1 MFLWLLL
8 ILAPGRQP
16 AGALPKALLLLKP
29 PWSTAFEGETV
40 TLFCKDHHSL
50 AWEYVSW
57 YHNETPL
64 RKQSGRLQI
73 SKSGHYRCKTQRS
86 SLSDP
91 VHVQFLPDWLVL
103 QASHPAFERDKVV
116 LRCRGKEE
124 EDIMERTYYKN
135 EEKIG
140 SSYNSNITVYPAFND
155 DSTYRCTASGM
166 YILGMSWTET
176 SRPLKIQVQ
185 ELFPSPVLTASP
197 SWPIEGSPVTLTC
210 ETWLPPLTS
219 HTRLQFCF
227 FKEHRALGAGWSNSP
242 ELQIPTM
249 WSEGAASYW
258 CQARTVIPRILKTS
272 PRSQIRVHRVPV
284 SDVNLETQ
292 PPVGQLIEGEDLVLI
307 CSVAAGTGTVT
318 FSWHREGS
326 ERSLGRKTQNALSAE
341 LRIASV
347 REQDAGRYYCA
358 ADNLD
363 GPVLS
368 KRIRITPRVPV
379 SRPILTIRRPRSQ
392 AVEGD
397 VVELYCGAWKGSPP
411 ILYRF
416 YHEDN
421 ALGSSWVYNRG
432 GASFKLPL
440 SAEHS
445 GKYACEADNG
455 LGAWRSETV
464 SLDVKV
470 PASRPVLTV
479 RTPRAQA
486 VEGDV
491 VELRCEAQR
500 GSPPILYRFYHEDNA
515 LGSSRV
521 HNREGASFKLPLSAE
536 HSGKYACEADNGLG
550 ARRSETVS
558 LNVTVPASRPVLT
571 VRTPRAQA
579 VEGDVVEL
587 RCEAQRGSPPILYR
601 FYHEDNALGS
611 SRVHNREG
619 ASFKLPLS
627 AEHSGK
633 YACEADNGLGARRSE
648 TVSLNVTVPAS
659 RPVLTVRTPRAQAV
673 EGDVVELRCEAQR
686 GSPPIL
692 YQFYRED
699 VPLRSSSAPSG
710 GGTSFY
716 LSLTTEHSG
725 NYSCEANNGLGAQ
738 RSEVVSLS
746 VIVPA
751 SHPTLTLRAPGAQ
764 AKVGDMVE
772 LHCEAQRGSPP
783 ILYRF
788 YHEDV
793 PLGNSSAPSGG
804 GASLNLSLTAEHS
817 GNYSCEADN
826 GLGAR
831 RSEAVPLSMSGLTGS
846 RSGPIATGVTGG
858 LFSTLGFG
866 VVALLLYC
874 RLPRKAGGRPT
885 SDPSRSPSDSDVRE
899 PIYHNAP
906 AWLELQPVYSNV
918 NPKGGEVVYS
928 EVQRIP
934 QGSRPAANPDSVLG
948 LLRTHL
954 PSHGQAASHRPSDP
968 PGSSVIYSQVKVA

>member
-1 MFLWLLL
+1 MFCEHRWDRSLAFGETVFPCPRPGPAPMLLWLLL

-379 SRPILTIRRPRSQ
+379 SRPVLTIWGPRS
-392 AVEGD
+392 
-397 VVELYCGAWKGSPP
+397 
-411 ILYRF
+411 
-416 YHEDN
+416 
-421 ALGSSWVYNRG
+421 
-432 GASFKLPL
+432 
-440 SAEHS
+440 
-445 GKYACEADNG
+445 
-455 LGAWRSETV
+455 
-464 SLDVKV
+464 
-470 PASRPVLTV
+470 
-479 RTPRAQA
+479 QA

-500 GSPPILYRFYHEDNA
+500 GSPPILYRFYHED
-515 LGSSRV
+515 
-521 HNREGASFKLPLSAE
+521 
-536 HSGKYACEADNGLG
+536 
-550 ARRSETVS
+550 
-558 LNVTVPASRPVLT
+558 
-571 VRTPRAQA
+571 
-579 VEGDVVEL
+579 
-587 RCEAQRGSPPILYR
+587 
-601 FYHEDNALGS
+601 
-611 SRVHNREG
+611 
-619 ASFKLPLS
+619 
-627 AEHSGK
+627 
-633 YACEADNGLGARRSE
+633 
-648 TVSLNVTVPAS
+648 
-659 RPVLTVRTPRAQAV
+659 
-673 EGDVVELRCEAQR
+673 
-686 GSPPIL
+686 
-692 YQFYRED
+692 
-699 VPLRSSSAPSG
+699 VPLGSSSAPSG
-710 GGTSFY
+710 G
-716 LSLTTEHSG
+716 E
-725 NYSCEANNGLGAQ
+725 
-738 RSEVVSLS
+738 
-746 VIVPA
+746 
-751 SHPTLTLRAPGAQ
+751 
-764 AKVGDMVE
+764 
-772 LHCEAQRGSPP
+772 
-783 ILYRF
+783 
-788 YHEDV
+788 
-793 PLGNSSAPSGG
+793 
-804 GASLNLSLTAEHS
+804 ASLNLSLTAEHS
-817 GNYSCEADN
+817 GNYSCEANNSLRVQRSKMVSLSITVPVSHPVLTLNPDVAQAMVGDVLELRCEAQRGSPPILYWFYHEDVILGNTSAPFGGGASFNLSLTTEHSGNYSCGADN
-826 GLGAR
+826 GLGAQS
-831 RSEAVPLSMSGLTGS
+831 SETVSLNITGLCKNKVTHITVGVIGCLLSMLGLA
-846 RSGPIATGVTGG
+846 ATA
-858 LFSTLGFG
+858 
-866 VVALLLYC
+866 ALVG
-874 RLPRKAGGRPT
+874 RFRTQRKSVSPGDDDLVYSQIWIRQHRE
-885 SDPSRSPSDSDVRE
+885 RSPAHSPRT
-899 PIYHNAP
+899 H
-906 AWLELQPVYSNV
+906 Q
-918 NPKGGEVVYS
+918 KGEVFHQEPAIVYS
-928 EVQRIP
+928 EVKRADP
-934 QGSRPAANPDSVLG
+934 YDPARQD
-948 LLRTHL
+948 REE
-954 PSHGQAASHRPSDP
+954 AAEGYENVPCTSLALDH
-968 PGSSVIYSQVKVA
+968 

>member
-1 MFLWLLL
+1 MFCEHRWDRSLAFGETVFPCPRPGPAPMLLWLLL

-64 RKQSGRLQI
+64 RKQSGKLQI

-91 VHVQFLPDWLVL
+91 VHVQFLSDWLVL

-155 DSTYRCTASGM
+155 DSTYHCTASGM

-197 SWPIEGSPVTLTC
+197 SWPIEGSPMTLTC

-379 SRPILTIRRPRSQ
+379 SPPVLTIRRPRSQ

-397 VVELYCGAWKGSPP
+397 VVELHCK
-411 ILYRF
+411 
-416 YHEDN
+416 
-421 ALGSSWVYNRG
+421 
-432 GASFKLPL
+432 
-440 SAEHS
+440 
-445 GKYACEADNG
+445 
-455 LGAWRSETV
+455 
-464 SLDVKV
+464 
-470 PASRPVLTV
+470 
-479 RTPRAQA
+479 
-486 VEGDV
+486 
-491 VELRCEAQR
+491 AQR
-500 GSPPILYRFYHEDNA
+500 GSPPILYRFYH
-515 LGSSRV
+515 G
-521 HNREGASFKLPLSAE
+521 
-536 HSGKYACEADNGLG
+536 
-550 ARRSETVS
+550 
-558 LNVTVPASRPVLT
+558 
-571 VRTPRAQA
+571 
-579 VEGDVVEL
+579 
-587 RCEAQRGSPPILYR
+587 
-601 FYHEDNALGS
+601 
-611 SRVHNREG
+611 
-619 ASFKLPLS
+619 
-627 AEHSGK
+627 
-633 YACEADNGLGARRSE
+633 
-648 TVSLNVTVPAS
+648 
-659 RPVLTVRTPRAQAV
+659 
-673 EGDVVELRCEAQR
+673 
-686 GSPPIL
+686 
-692 YQFYRED
+692 D
-699 VPLRSSSAPSG
+699 VPLGSSSAPSG
-710 GGTSFY
+710 G
-716 LSLTTEHSG
+716 E
-725 NYSCEANNGLGAQ
+725 
-738 RSEVVSLS
+738 
-746 VIVPA
+746 
-751 SHPTLTLRAPGAQ
+751 
-764 AKVGDMVE
+764 
-772 LHCEAQRGSPP
+772 
-783 ILYRF
+783 
-788 YHEDV
+788 
-793 PLGNSSAPSGG
+793 
-804 GASLNLSLTAEHS
+804 ASLNLSLTAEHS
-817 GNYSCEADN
+817 GNYSCEANNSLRVQRSKMVSLSITVPVSHPVLTLNPDVAQAMVGDVLELRCEAQRGSPPILYWFYHEDVILGNTSAPFGGGASFNLSLTTEHSGNYSCGADN
-826 GLGAR
+826 GLGAQS
-831 RSEAVPLSMSGLTGS
+831 SETVSLNITGLCKNKVTHITVGVIGCLLSMLGLAATAALVGRFRTQRKSGAIPRNIGS
-846 RSGPIATGVTGG
+846 VPGPDPPAQ
-858 LFSTLGFG
+858 
-866 VVALLLYC
+866 ALHSPPSLS
-874 RLPRKAGGRPT
+874 RP
-885 SDPSRSPSDSDVRE
+885 
-899 PIYHNAP
+899 A
-906 AWLELQPVYSNV
+906 LMELQPLYSNV
-918 NPKGGEVVYS
+918 SPGDDDLVYS
-928 EVQRIP
+928 QIWIRQHRE
-934 QGSRPAANPDSVLG
+934 GSPAHSP
-948 LLRTHL
+948 RTHQKGEE
-954 PSHGQAASHRPSDP
+954 PAI
-968 PGSSVIYSQVKVA
+968 IYSELKRADPYDPARQDREEAAEGYENNPCTSLALDH

>member
-1 MFLWLLL
+1 MFCEHRWDRSLAFGETVFPCPRPGPAPMLLWLLL

-219 HTRLQFCF
+219 RTRLQFCF

-249 WSEGAASYW
+249 WSEGTASYW

-379 SRPILTIRRPRSQ
+379 SRPVLTIRGPRS
-392 AVEGD
+392 
-397 VVELYCGAWKGSPP
+397 
-411 ILYRF
+411 
-416 YHEDN
+416 
-421 ALGSSWVYNRG
+421 
-432 GASFKLPL
+432 
-440 SAEHS
+440 
-445 GKYACEADNG
+445 
-455 LGAWRSETV
+455 
-464 SLDVKV
+464 
-470 PASRPVLTV
+470 
-479 RTPRAQA
+479 QA

-500 GSPPILYRFYHEDNA
+500 GSPPILYRFYHED
-515 LGSSRV
+515 
-521 HNREGASFKLPLSAE
+521 
-536 HSGKYACEADNGLG
+536 
-550 ARRSETVS
+550 
-558 LNVTVPASRPVLT
+558 
-571 VRTPRAQA
+571 
-579 VEGDVVEL
+579 
-587 RCEAQRGSPPILYR
+587 
-601 FYHEDNALGS
+601 
-611 SRVHNREG
+611 
-619 ASFKLPLS
+619 
-627 AEHSGK
+627 
-633 YACEADNGLGARRSE
+633 
-648 TVSLNVTVPAS
+648 
-659 RPVLTVRTPRAQAV
+659 
-673 EGDVVELRCEAQR
+673 
-686 GSPPIL
+686 
-692 YQFYRED
+692 
-699 VPLRSSSAPSG
+699 VPLGSSSAPSG
-710 GGTSFY
+710 G
-716 LSLTTEHSG
+716 E
-725 NYSCEANNGLGAQ
+725 
-738 RSEVVSLS
+738 
-746 VIVPA
+746 
-751 SHPTLTLRAPGAQ
+751 
-764 AKVGDMVE
+764 
-772 LHCEAQRGSPP
+772 
-783 ILYRF
+783 
-788 YHEDV
+788 
-793 PLGNSSAPSGG
+793 
-804 GASLNLSLTAEHS
+804 ASLNLSLTAEHS
-817 GNYSCEADN
+817 GNYSCEANNSLRVQRSKMVSLSITVPVSHPVLTLNPDVAQAMVGDVLELRCEAQRGSPPILYWFYHEDVILGNTSAPFGGGASFNLSLTTEHSGNYSCGADN
-826 GLGAR
+826 GLGAQS
-831 RSEAVPLSMSGLTGS
+831 SETVSLNITGLCKNKVTHITVGVIGCLLSMLGLAATAALVGRFRTQRKSGAIPRNIGS
-846 RSGPIATGVTGG
+846 VPGPDPPAQ
-858 LFSTLGFG
+858 
-866 VVALLLYC
+866 ALHSPPSLS
-874 RLPRKAGGRPT
+874 RP
-885 SDPSRSPSDSDVRE
+885 
-899 PIYHNAP
+899 A
-906 AWLELQPVYSNV
+906 LMELQPLYSNAHS
-918 NPKGGEVVYS
+918 PRTHQKGEVFHQEPAIVYS
-928 EVQRIP
+928 EVKRADP
-934 QGSRPAANPDSVLG
+934 YDPARQD
-948 LLRTHL
+948 REE
-954 PSHGQAASHRPSDP
+954 AAEGYENVPCTSLALDH
-968 PGSSVIYSQVKVA
+968 

>member
-1 MFLWLLL
+1 MFCEHRWDRSLAFGETVFPCPRPGPAPMLLWLLL

-64 RKQSGRLQI
+64 RKQSGKLQI

-91 VHVQFLPDWLVL
+91 VHVQFLSDWLVL

-155 DSTYRCTASGM
+155 DSTYHCTASGM

-197 SWPIEGSPVTLTC
+197 SWPIEGSPMTLTC

-379 SRPILTIRRPRSQ
+379 SPPVLTIRRPRSQ

-397 VVELYCGAWKGSPP
+397 VVELHCK
-411 ILYRF
+411 
-416 YHEDN
+416 
-421 ALGSSWVYNRG
+421 
-432 GASFKLPL
+432 
-440 SAEHS
+440 
-445 GKYACEADNG
+445 
-455 LGAWRSETV
+455 
-464 SLDVKV
+464 
-470 PASRPVLTV
+470 
-479 RTPRAQA
+479 
-486 VEGDV
+486 
-491 VELRCEAQR
+491 AQR
-500 GSPPILYRFYHEDNA
+500 GSPPILYRFYH
-515 LGSSRV
+515 G
-521 HNREGASFKLPLSAE
+521 
-536 HSGKYACEADNGLG
+536 
-550 ARRSETVS
+550 
-558 LNVTVPASRPVLT
+558 
-571 VRTPRAQA
+571 
-579 VEGDVVEL
+579 
-587 RCEAQRGSPPILYR
+587 
-601 FYHEDNALGS
+601 
-611 SRVHNREG
+611 
-619 ASFKLPLS
+619 
-627 AEHSGK
+627 
-633 YACEADNGLGARRSE
+633 
-648 TVSLNVTVPAS
+648 
-659 RPVLTVRTPRAQAV
+659 
-673 EGDVVELRCEAQR
+673 
-686 GSPPIL
+686 
-692 YQFYRED
+692 D
-699 VPLRSSSAPSG
+699 VPLGSSSAPSG
-710 GGTSFY
+710 G
-716 LSLTTEHSG
+716 E
-725 NYSCEANNGLGAQ
+725 
-738 RSEVVSLS
+738 
-746 VIVPA
+746 
-751 SHPTLTLRAPGAQ
+751 
-764 AKVGDMVE
+764 
-772 LHCEAQRGSPP
+772 
-783 ILYRF
+783 
-788 YHEDV
+788 
-793 PLGNSSAPSGG
+793 
-804 GASLNLSLTAEHS
+804 ASLNLSLTAEHS
-817 GNYSCEADN
+817 GNYSCEAN
-826 GLGAR
+826 NSLRVQRSKMVSLSITGAIPR
-831 RSEAVPLSMSGLTGS
+831 NIGSVPGPDPPAQALHSPPSLS
-846 RSGPIATGVTGG
+846 RP
-858 LFSTLGFG
+858 
-866 VVALLLYC
+866 ALM
-874 RLPRKAGGRPT
+874 
-885 SDPSRSPSDSDVRE
+885 
-899 PIYHNAP
+899 
-906 AWLELQPVYSNV
+906 ELQPLYSNV
-918 NPKGGEVVYS
+918 SPGDDDLVYSQIWIRQHREGSPAHSPRTHQKGEVFHQEPAIIYS
-928 EVQRIP
+928 ELKRADP
-934 QGSRPAANPDSVLG
+934 YDPARQDREEAAEGYENNPCTSLALD
-948 LLRTHL
+948 H
-954 PSHGQAASHRPSDP
+954 
-968 PGSSVIYSQVKVA
+968 

>member
-1 MFLWLLL
+1 MFCEHRWDRSLAFGETVFPCPRPGPAPMLLWLLL

-219 HTRLQFCF
+219 RTRLQFCF

-249 WSEGAASYW
+249 WSEGTASYW

-379 SRPILTIRRPRSQ
+379 SRPVLTIRGPRS
-392 AVEGD
+392 
-397 VVELYCGAWKGSPP
+397 
-411 ILYRF
+411 
-416 YHEDN
+416 
-421 ALGSSWVYNRG
+421 
-432 GASFKLPL
+432 
-440 SAEHS
+440 
-445 GKYACEADNG
+445 
-455 LGAWRSETV
+455 
-464 SLDVKV
+464 
-470 PASRPVLTV
+470 
-479 RTPRAQA
+479 QA

-500 GSPPILYRFYHEDNA
+500 GSPPILYRFYHED
-515 LGSSRV
+515 
-521 HNREGASFKLPLSAE
+521 
-536 HSGKYACEADNGLG
+536 
-550 ARRSETVS
+550 
-558 LNVTVPASRPVLT
+558 
-571 VRTPRAQA
+571 
-579 VEGDVVEL
+579 
-587 RCEAQRGSPPILYR
+587 
-601 FYHEDNALGS
+601 
-611 SRVHNREG
+611 
-619 ASFKLPLS
+619 
-627 AEHSGK
+627 
-633 YACEADNGLGARRSE
+633 
-648 TVSLNVTVPAS
+648 
-659 RPVLTVRTPRAQAV
+659 
-673 EGDVVELRCEAQR
+673 
-686 GSPPIL
+686 
-692 YQFYRED
+692 
-699 VPLRSSSAPSG
+699 VPLGSSSAPSG
-710 GGTSFY
+710 G
-716 LSLTTEHSG
+716 E
-725 NYSCEANNGLGAQ
+725 
-738 RSEVVSLS
+738 
-746 VIVPA
+746 
-751 SHPTLTLRAPGAQ
+751 
-764 AKVGDMVE
+764 
-772 LHCEAQRGSPP
+772 
-783 ILYRF
+783 
-788 YHEDV
+788 
-793 PLGNSSAPSGG
+793 
-804 GASLNLSLTAEHS
+804 ASLNLSLTAEHS
-817 GNYSCEADN
+817 GNYSCEANNSLRVQRSKMVSLSITVPVSHPVLTLNPDVAQAMVGDVLELRCEAQRGSPPILYWFYHEDVILGNTSAPFGGGASFNLSLTTEHSGNYSCGADN
-826 GLGAR
+826 GLGAQS
-831 RSEAVPLSMSGLTGS
+831 SETVSLNITGLCKNKVTHITVGVIGCLLSMLGLAATAALVGRFRTQRKSGAIPRNIGS
-846 RSGPIATGVTGG
+846 VPGPDPPAQ
-858 LFSTLGFG
+858 
-866 VVALLLYC
+866 ALHSPPSLS
-874 RLPRKAGGRPT
+874 RP
-885 SDPSRSPSDSDVRE
+885 
-899 PIYHNAP
+899 A
-906 AWLELQPVYSNV
+906 LMELQPLYSNAHS
-918 NPKGGEVVYS
+918 PRTHQKGEEPAIVYS
-928 EVQRIP
+928 EVKRADP
-934 QGSRPAANPDSVLG
+934 YDPARQD
-948 LLRTHL
+948 REE
-954 PSHGQAASHRPSDP
+954 AAEGYENVPCTSLALDH
-968 PGSSVIYSQVKVA
+968 

>member
-1 MFLWLLL
+1 MFCEHRWDRSLAFGETVFPCPRPGPAPMLLWLLL

-219 HTRLQFCF
+219 RTRLQFCF

-249 WSEGAASYW
+249 WSEGTASYW

-379 SRPILTIRRPRSQ
+379 SRPVLTIRGPRS
-392 AVEGD
+392 
-397 VVELYCGAWKGSPP
+397 
-411 ILYRF
+411 
-416 YHEDN
+416 
-421 ALGSSWVYNRG
+421 
-432 GASFKLPL
+432 
-440 SAEHS
+440 
-445 GKYACEADNG
+445 
-455 LGAWRSETV
+455 
-464 SLDVKV
+464 
-470 PASRPVLTV
+470 
-479 RTPRAQA
+479 QA

-500 GSPPILYRFYHEDNA
+500 GSPPILYRFYHED
-515 LGSSRV
+515 
-521 HNREGASFKLPLSAE
+521 
-536 HSGKYACEADNGLG
+536 
-550 ARRSETVS
+550 
-558 LNVTVPASRPVLT
+558 
-571 VRTPRAQA
+571 
-579 VEGDVVEL
+579 
-587 RCEAQRGSPPILYR
+587 
-601 FYHEDNALGS
+601 
-611 SRVHNREG
+611 
-619 ASFKLPLS
+619 
-627 AEHSGK
+627 
-633 YACEADNGLGARRSE
+633 
-648 TVSLNVTVPAS
+648 
-659 RPVLTVRTPRAQAV
+659 
-673 EGDVVELRCEAQR
+673 
-686 GSPPIL
+686 
-692 YQFYRED
+692 
-699 VPLRSSSAPSG
+699 VPLGSSSAPSG
-710 GGTSFY
+710 G
-716 LSLTTEHSG
+716 E
-725 NYSCEANNGLGAQ
+725 
-738 RSEVVSLS
+738 
-746 VIVPA
+746 
-751 SHPTLTLRAPGAQ
+751 
-764 AKVGDMVE
+764 
-772 LHCEAQRGSPP
+772 
-783 ILYRF
+783 
-788 YHEDV
+788 
-793 PLGNSSAPSGG
+793 
-804 GASLNLSLTAEHS
+804 ASLNLSLTAEHS
-817 GNYSCEADN
+817 GNYSCEANNSLRVQRSKMVSLSITVPVSHPVLTLNPDVAQAMVGDVLELRCEAQRGSPPILYWFYHEDVILGNTSAPFGGGASFNLSLTTEHSGNYSCGADN
-826 GLGAR
+826 GLGAQS
-831 RSEAVPLSMSGLTGS
+831 SETVSLNITGLCKNKVTHITVGVIGCLLSMLGLAATAALVGRFRTQRKSGAIPRNIGS
-846 RSGPIATGVTGG
+846 VPGPDPPAQ
-858 LFSTLGFG
+858 
-866 VVALLLYC
+866 ALHSPPSLS
-874 RLPRKAGGRPT
+874 RP
-885 SDPSRSPSDSDVRE
+885 
-899 PIYHNAP
+899 A
-906 AWLELQPVYSNV
+906 LMELQPLYSNV
-918 NPKGGEVVYS
+918 SPGDDDLVYSQIWIRQHREGSPAHSPRTHQKGEVFHQEPAIVYS
-928 EVQRIP
+928 EVKRADP
-934 QGSRPAANPDSVLG
+934 YDPARQD
-948 LLRTHL
+948 REE
-954 PSHGQAASHRPSDP
+954 AAEGYENVPCTSLALDH
-968 PGSSVIYSQVKVA
+968 

>member
-1 MFLWLLL
+1 MFCEHRWDRSLAFGETVFPCPRPGPAPMLLWLLL

-64 RKQSGRLQI
+64 RKQSGKLQI

-91 VHVQFLPDWLVL
+91 VHVQFLSDWLVL

-155 DSTYRCTASGM
+155 DSTYHCTASGM

-197 SWPIEGSPVTLTC
+197 SWPIEGSPMTLTC

-379 SRPILTIRRPRSQ
+379 SPPVLTIRRPRSQ

-397 VVELYCGAWKGSPP
+397 VVELHCK
-411 ILYRF
+411 
-416 YHEDN
+416 
-421 ALGSSWVYNRG
+421 
-432 GASFKLPL
+432 
-440 SAEHS
+440 
-445 GKYACEADNG
+445 
-455 LGAWRSETV
+455 
-464 SLDVKV
+464 
-470 PASRPVLTV
+470 
-479 RTPRAQA
+479 
-486 VEGDV
+486 
-491 VELRCEAQR
+491 AQR
-500 GSPPILYRFYHEDNA
+500 GSPPILYRFYH
-515 LGSSRV
+515 G
-521 HNREGASFKLPLSAE
+521 
-536 HSGKYACEADNGLG
+536 
-550 ARRSETVS
+550 
-558 LNVTVPASRPVLT
+558 
-571 VRTPRAQA
+571 
-579 VEGDVVEL
+579 
-587 RCEAQRGSPPILYR
+587 
-601 FYHEDNALGS
+601 
-611 SRVHNREG
+611 
-619 ASFKLPLS
+619 
-627 AEHSGK
+627 
-633 YACEADNGLGARRSE
+633 
-648 TVSLNVTVPAS
+648 
-659 RPVLTVRTPRAQAV
+659 
-673 EGDVVELRCEAQR
+673 
-686 GSPPIL
+686 
-692 YQFYRED
+692 D
-699 VPLRSSSAPSG
+699 VPLGSSSAPSG
-710 GGTSFY
+710 G
-716 LSLTTEHSG
+716 E
-725 NYSCEANNGLGAQ
+725 
-738 RSEVVSLS
+738 
-746 VIVPA
+746 
-751 SHPTLTLRAPGAQ
+751 
-764 AKVGDMVE
+764 
-772 LHCEAQRGSPP
+772 
-783 ILYRF
+783 
-788 YHEDV
+788 
-793 PLGNSSAPSGG
+793 
-804 GASLNLSLTAEHS
+804 ASLNLSLTAEHS
-817 GNYSCEADN
+817 GNYSCEANNSLRVQRSKMVSLSITVPVSHPVLTLNPDVAQAMVGDVLELRCEAQRGSPPILYWFYHEDVILGNTSAPFGGGASFNLSLTTEHSGNYSCGADN
-826 GLGAR
+826 GLGAQS
-831 RSEAVPLSMSGLTGS
+831 SETVSLNITGLCKNKVTHITVGVIGCLLSMLGLAATAALVGRFRTQRKSGAIPRNIGS
-846 RSGPIATGVTGG
+846 VPGPDPPAQ
-858 LFSTLGFG
+858 
-866 VVALLLYC
+866 ALHSPPSLS
-874 RLPRKAGGRPT
+874 RP
-885 SDPSRSPSDSDVRE
+885 
-899 PIYHNAP
+899 A
-906 AWLELQPVYSNV
+906 LMELQPLYSNV
-918 NPKGGEVVYS
+918 SPGDDDLVYSQIWIRQHREGSPAHSPRTHQKGEVFHQEPAIIYS
-928 EVQRIP
+928 ELKRADP
-934 QGSRPAANPDSVLG
+934 YDPARQDREEAAEGYENNPCTSLALD
-948 LLRTHL
+948 H
-954 PSHGQAASHRPSDP
+954 
-968 PGSSVIYSQVKVA
+968 

>member
-1 MFLWLLL
+1 MFCEHRWDRSLAFGETVFPCPRPGPAPMLLWLLL

-219 HTRLQFCF
+219 RTRLQFCF

-249 WSEGAASYW
+249 WSEGTASYW

-379 SRPILTIRRPRSQ
+379 SRPVLTIRGPRS
-392 AVEGD
+392 
-397 VVELYCGAWKGSPP
+397 
-411 ILYRF
+411 
-416 YHEDN
+416 
-421 ALGSSWVYNRG
+421 
-432 GASFKLPL
+432 
-440 SAEHS
+440 
-445 GKYACEADNG
+445 
-455 LGAWRSETV
+455 
-464 SLDVKV
+464 
-470 PASRPVLTV
+470 
-479 RTPRAQA
+479 QA

-500 GSPPILYRFYHEDNA
+500 GSPPILYRFYHED
-515 LGSSRV
+515 
-521 HNREGASFKLPLSAE
+521 
-536 HSGKYACEADNGLG
+536 
-550 ARRSETVS
+550 
-558 LNVTVPASRPVLT
+558 
-571 VRTPRAQA
+571 
-579 VEGDVVEL
+579 
-587 RCEAQRGSPPILYR
+587 
-601 FYHEDNALGS
+601 
-611 SRVHNREG
+611 
-619 ASFKLPLS
+619 
-627 AEHSGK
+627 
-633 YACEADNGLGARRSE
+633 
-648 TVSLNVTVPAS
+648 
-659 RPVLTVRTPRAQAV
+659 
-673 EGDVVELRCEAQR
+673 
-686 GSPPIL
+686 
-692 YQFYRED
+692 
-699 VPLRSSSAPSG
+699 VPLGSSSAPSG
-710 GGTSFY
+710 G
-716 LSLTTEHSG
+716 E
-725 NYSCEANNGLGAQ
+725 
-738 RSEVVSLS
+738 
-746 VIVPA
+746 
-751 SHPTLTLRAPGAQ
+751 
-764 AKVGDMVE
+764 
-772 LHCEAQRGSPP
+772 
-783 ILYRF
+783 
-788 YHEDV
+788 
-793 PLGNSSAPSGG
+793 
-804 GASLNLSLTAEHS
+804 ASLNLSLTAEHS
-817 GNYSCEADN
+817 GNYSCEANNSLRVQRSKMVSLSITVPVSHPVLTLNPDVAQAMVGDVLELRCEAQRGSPPILYWFYHEDVILGNTSAPFGGGASFNLSLTTEHSGNYSCGADN
-826 GLGAR
+826 GLGAQS
-831 RSEAVPLSMSGLTGS
+831 SETVSLNITGLCKNKVTHITVGVIGCLLSMLGLAATAALVGRFRTQRKSGAIPRNIGS
-846 RSGPIATGVTGG
+846 VPGPDPPAQ
-858 LFSTLGFG
+858 
-866 VVALLLYC
+866 ALHSPPSLS
-874 RLPRKAGGRPT
+874 RP
-885 SDPSRSPSDSDVRE
+885 
-899 PIYHNAP
+899 A
-906 AWLELQPVYSNV
+906 LMELQPLYSNV
-918 NPKGGEVVYS
+918 SPGDDDLVYS
-928 EVQRIP
+928 QIWIRQHRE
-934 QGSRPAANPDSVLG
+934 GSPG
-948 LLRTHL
+948 F
-954 PSHGQAASHRPSDP
+954 P
-968 PGSSVIYSQVKVA
+968 PGTCNRLFRGEEGRPLRPCTAGP

>member
-1 MFLWLLL
+1 MFCEHRWDRSLAFGETVFPCPRPGPAPMLLWLLL

-379 SRPILTIRRPRSQ
+379 SRPVLTIWGPRS
-392 AVEGD
+392 
-397 VVELYCGAWKGSPP
+397 
-411 ILYRF
+411 
-416 YHEDN
+416 
-421 ALGSSWVYNRG
+421 
-432 GASFKLPL
+432 
-440 SAEHS
+440 
-445 GKYACEADNG
+445 
-455 LGAWRSETV
+455 
-464 SLDVKV
+464 
-470 PASRPVLTV
+470 
-479 RTPRAQA
+479 QA

-500 GSPPILYRFYHEDNA
+500 GSPPILYRFYHED
-515 LGSSRV
+515 
-521 HNREGASFKLPLSAE
+521 
-536 HSGKYACEADNGLG
+536 
-550 ARRSETVS
+550 
-558 LNVTVPASRPVLT
+558 
-571 VRTPRAQA
+571 
-579 VEGDVVEL
+579 
-587 RCEAQRGSPPILYR
+587 
-601 FYHEDNALGS
+601 
-611 SRVHNREG
+611 
-619 ASFKLPLS
+619 
-627 AEHSGK
+627 
-633 YACEADNGLGARRSE
+633 
-648 TVSLNVTVPAS
+648 
-659 RPVLTVRTPRAQAV
+659 
-673 EGDVVELRCEAQR
+673 
-686 GSPPIL
+686 
-692 YQFYRED
+692 
-699 VPLRSSSAPSG
+699 VPLGSSSAPSG
-710 GGTSFY
+710 G
-716 LSLTTEHSG
+716 E
-725 NYSCEANNGLGAQ
+725 
-738 RSEVVSLS
+738 
-746 VIVPA
+746 
-751 SHPTLTLRAPGAQ
+751 
-764 AKVGDMVE
+764 
-772 LHCEAQRGSPP
+772 
-783 ILYRF
+783 
-788 YHEDV
+788 
-793 PLGNSSAPSGG
+793 
-804 GASLNLSLTAEHS
+804 ASLNLSLTAEHS
-817 GNYSCEADN
+817 GNYSCEANNSLRVQRSKMVSLSITVPVSHPVLTLNPDVAQAMVGDVLELRCEAQRGSPPILYWFYHEDVILGNTSAPFGGGASFNLSLTTEHSGNYSCGADN
-826 GLGAR
+826 GLGAQS
-831 RSEAVPLSMSGLTGS
+831 SETVSLNITGLCKNKVTHITVGVIGCLLSMLGLAATAALVGRFRTQRKSGAIPRNIGS
-846 RSGPIATGVTGG
+846 VPGPDPPAQ
-858 LFSTLGFG
+858 
-866 VVALLLYC
+866 ALHSPPSLS
-874 RLPRKAGGRPT
+874 RP
-885 SDPSRSPSDSDVRE
+885 
-899 PIYHNAP
+899 A
-906 AWLELQPVYSNV
+906 LMELQPLYSNV
-918 NPKGGEVVYS
+918 SPGDDDLVYSQIWIRQHRERSPAHSPRTHQKGEVFHQEPAIVYS
-928 EVQRIP
+928 EVKRADP
-934 QGSRPAANPDSVLG
+934 YDPARQD
-948 LLRTHL
+948 REE
-954 PSHGQAASHRPSDP
+954 AAEGYENVPCTSLALDH
-968 PGSSVIYSQVKVA
+968 

>member
-1 MFLWLLL
+1 MFCEHRWDRSLAFGETVFPCPRPGPAPMLLWLLL

-64 RKQSGRLQI
+64 RKQSGKLQI

-91 VHVQFLPDWLVL
+91 VHVQFLSDWLVL

-155 DSTYRCTASGM
+155 DSTYHCTASGM

-197 SWPIEGSPVTLTC
+197 SWPIEGSPMTLTC

-379 SRPILTIRRPRSQ
+379 SPPVLTIRRPRSQ

-397 VVELYCGAWKGSPP
+397 VVELHCK
-411 ILYRF
+411 
-416 YHEDN
+416 
-421 ALGSSWVYNRG
+421 
-432 GASFKLPL
+432 
-440 SAEHS
+440 
-445 GKYACEADNG
+445 
-455 LGAWRSETV
+455 
-464 SLDVKV
+464 
-470 PASRPVLTV
+470 
-479 RTPRAQA
+479 
-486 VEGDV
+486 
-491 VELRCEAQR
+491 AQR
-500 GSPPILYRFYHEDNA
+500 GSPPILYRFYH
-515 LGSSRV
+515 G
-521 HNREGASFKLPLSAE
+521 
-536 HSGKYACEADNGLG
+536 
-550 ARRSETVS
+550 
-558 LNVTVPASRPVLT
+558 
-571 VRTPRAQA
+571 
-579 VEGDVVEL
+579 
-587 RCEAQRGSPPILYR
+587 
-601 FYHEDNALGS
+601 
-611 SRVHNREG
+611 
-619 ASFKLPLS
+619 
-627 AEHSGK
+627 
-633 YACEADNGLGARRSE
+633 
-648 TVSLNVTVPAS
+648 
-659 RPVLTVRTPRAQAV
+659 
-673 EGDVVELRCEAQR
+673 
-686 GSPPIL
+686 
-692 YQFYRED
+692 D
-699 VPLRSSSAPSG
+699 VPLGSSSAPSG
-710 GGTSFY
+710 G
-716 LSLTTEHSG
+716 E
-725 NYSCEANNGLGAQ
+725 
-738 RSEVVSLS
+738 
-746 VIVPA
+746 
-751 SHPTLTLRAPGAQ
+751 
-764 AKVGDMVE
+764 
-772 LHCEAQRGSPP
+772 
-783 ILYRF
+783 
-788 YHEDV
+788 
-793 PLGNSSAPSGG
+793 
-804 GASLNLSLTAEHS
+804 ASLNLSLTAEHS
-817 GNYSCEADN
+817 GNYSCEANNSLRVQRSKMVSLSITVPVSHPVLTLNPDVAQAMVGDVLELRCEAQRGSPPILYWFYHEDVILGNTSAPFGGGASFNLSLTTEHSGNYSCGADN
-826 GLGAR
+826 GLGAQS
-831 RSEAVPLSMSGLTGS
+831 SETVSLNITGLCKNKVTHITVGVIGCLLSMLGLAATAALVGRFRTQRKSGAIPRNIGS
-846 RSGPIATGVTGG
+846 VPGPDPPAQ
-858 LFSTLGFG
+858 
-866 VVALLLYC
+866 ALHSPPSLS
-874 RLPRKAGGRPT
+874 RP
-885 SDPSRSPSDSDVRE
+885 
-899 PIYHNAP
+899 A
-906 AWLELQPVYSNV
+906 LMELQPLYSNAHS
-918 NPKGGEVVYS
+918 PRTHQKGEEPAIIYS
-928 EVQRIP
+928 ELKRADP
-934 QGSRPAANPDSVLG
+934 YDPARQDREEAAEGYENNPCTSLALD
-948 LLRTHL
+948 H
-954 PSHGQAASHRPSDP
+954 
-968 PGSSVIYSQVKVA
+968 